1 MGRQR
6 FDSLSSSWRR
16 KKMVIDKHWHTY
28 PSFCH
33 CRILIL
39 KCCFSFE
46 IRGINLNFY
55 FLFPDNLT
63 KIHSPVFLICFLHLR
78 SDLENFHVFTPIH
91 FDLLHF
97 SFHFPSIFFSSPK
110 THRAKKMTLWLLFSV
125 TDANMFWCWCYFWT
139 NCLLLCVESE
149 SQDSRELCLSP
160 GLSGDNTWHK
170 ADT

>member
-1 MGRQR
+1 MC
-6 FDSLSSSWRR
+6 
-16 KKMVIDKHWHTY
+16 KHWHNY

-55 FLFPDNLT
+55 FWFPDNLA
-63 KIHSPVFLICFLHLR
+63 KIHSLGLNFLFAS
-78 SDLENFHVFTPIH
+78 SDLKNFHVFTPIH

-110 THRAKKMTLWLLFSV
+110 THRAKTTRLLFFCFWLSV
-125 TDANMFWCWCYFWT
+125 TDANMFWCWCYFVWT
-139 NCLLLCVESE
+139 NCLLLCGVSE
-149 SQDSRELCLSP
+149 SRDSRELCLLVRPLKRRS
-160 GLSGDNTWHK
+160 WHR